1 MALYTQDSIERLKQA
16 IDIVELVGARTELRR
31 VGGRY
36 TGLCPFHEERTPSF
50 SVNQELNLFH
60 CFGCQESGDAIGFI
74 QKTEAMDFREAV
86 ELLADRYGVELKKE
100 NEDPQEEERRRIRER
115 LLGLLERTTQF
126 YERYLWES
134 NEAAPAR
141 AYLADRALGEEVLK
155 AYRVGFSPSAWDKVL
170 LAARRDG
177 YTEEELAGTGLGQR
191 GRQGKFYDRFRGR
204 IMFPLSDGRG
214 RVLGFGARAMK
225 EEGDRR
231 EGPKYLNTS
240 ENSIYHKGRQL
251 FGIDLARAS
260 AAKSTRIIVV
270 EGYTDVLA
278 LHQAGLPETVAIMG
292 TSLTEEQMAELARAA
307 TTVFLALD
315 ADRAGQAAMLKA
327 ARMAGTRDVELRVI
341 GMPEGRDPAEIVA
354 GEGPDAF
361 KALMAK
367 AMSVPEFEVRRA
379 LAAAD
384 LSTTLGRDKAFE
396 DVRPLIQGVP
406 DGPMRI
412 EMVRLVADRLNVPDH
427 VVLTSLKESGR
438 RARPPEGQTQ
448 QRPPVDRT
456 SGLVSSLDRL
466 VRAEHEFLAMCV
478 KHGKAAAP
486 YLEQLTDDHFS
497 SGAMRRFRVQLTAH
511 PESPLTDLPQD
522 DPELIAIAR
531 EIVMLA
537 EEQPPEDES
546 LLLGFLQLELRR
558 IDRALR
564 AAGHAKNYEEQRRL
578 WAEREAVRARMDK
591 VMMGEGL

>member
-86 ELLADRYGVELKKE
+86 ELLADRYGIELKKE
-100 NEDPQEEERRRIRER
+100 NEDPEEETRRKLRDHR
-115 LLGLLERTTQF
+115 LSLLERTTQF

-134 NEAAPAR
+134 NEAASAR
-141 AYLADRALGEEVLK
+141 SYLTERGLGEDVLK

-177 YTEEELAGTGLGQR
+177 YTEEDLYGTGLGQR
-191 GRQGKFYDRFRGR
+191 GRNGKFYDRFRGR

-214 RVLGFGARAMK
+214 RVLGFGARQMK
-225 EEGDRR
+225 ESGR

-251 FGIDLARAS
+251 FGIDLARTP

-278 LHQAGLPETVAIMG
+278 LHQAGLPECVAIMG
-292 TSLTEEQMAELARAA
+292 TSLTEEQMAELARVA

-315 ADRAGQAAMLKA
+315 ADRAGQEAMMKA

-341 GMPEGRDPAEIVA
+341 GMPEGQDPAEIVA
-354 GEGPDAF
+354 GQGSAAF
-361 KALMAK
+361 RALMDK

-384 LSTTLGRDKAFE
+384 LSSTLGRDKAFE
-396 DVRPLIQGVP
+396 DVRPLVQGLP
-406 DGPMRI
+406 DGPLRI
-412 EMVRLVADRLNVPDH
+412 EMVRLVADRLDVPDH
-427 VVLTSLKESGR
+427 VVLTSLKEMPR
-438 RARPPEGQTQ
+438 RPRPVPEG
-448 QRPPVDRT
+448 QRPPVDGR
-456 SGLVSSLDRL
+456 SGLVSSIDRL

-478 KHGKAAAP
+478 KHGPAARP
-486 YLEQLTDDHFS
+486 YLERLTDDHFS
-497 SGAMRRFRVQLTAH
+497 SGAMRRLRAHLTAH
-511 PESPLTDLPQD
+511 PENPLAALPQD
-522 DPELIAIAR
+522 DPELTAIAR

-537 EEQPPEDES
+537 DEQPPEGEA
-546 LLLGFLQLELRR
+546 LRLGFLQLDLRR
-558 IDRALR
+558 LDRALR
-564 AAGHAKNYEEQRRL
+564 AAGHAKDYVEQRRL
-578 WAEREAVRARMDK
+578 WAEREQVRAEMDE
-591 VMMGEGL
+591 VMGEGLSGT